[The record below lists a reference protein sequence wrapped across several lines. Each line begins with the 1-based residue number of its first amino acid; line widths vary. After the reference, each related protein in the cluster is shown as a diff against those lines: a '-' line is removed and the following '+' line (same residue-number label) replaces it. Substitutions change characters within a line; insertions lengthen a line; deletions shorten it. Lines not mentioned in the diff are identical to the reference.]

1 MSADFQMYIV
11 IGLVGFI
18 LAFLWSVIPKNK
30 KKTKRPI
37 PQKTPFQKKFN
48 ASEAKDRI
56 RRRMTYKNKLESVY

>member
-30 KKTKRPI
+30 KKTKRL
-37 PQKTPFQKKFN
+37 QKTPFQKKFN